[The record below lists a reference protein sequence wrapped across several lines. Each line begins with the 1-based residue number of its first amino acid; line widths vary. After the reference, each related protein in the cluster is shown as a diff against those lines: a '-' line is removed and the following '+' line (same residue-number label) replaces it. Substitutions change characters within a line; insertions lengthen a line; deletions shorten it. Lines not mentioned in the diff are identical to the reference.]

1 MGARRAQRQA
11 SARTGHGRRHL
22 RRLLRPSCGGACRS
36 RLGARQLRRHASRRL
51 RRGRDHAPHVPL
63 GRKRVPHQRHG
74 CAPYGRARHP
84 SRLGAWDGHA
94 LDHLAGQPR
103 LHPAIEARRPP
114 RAHRRGRGNA
124 QAQAAQGEKR
134 AQAGPDG
141 SASRACARR
150 DRRGRTSAET
160 ARAQGEAR
168 PHLHRAFRRALRSEA
183 QACRRR
189 LAPASGKA
197 CRRHGAR
204 GSRCCRARGE
214 ARGDFER
221 GSCCRGAA
229 GKDPP
234 RGSERRR
241 AYAPASPSFGRR

>member
-22 RRLLRPSCGGACRS
+22 RRLLRPTRGGACRS

-51 RRGRDHAPHVPL
+51 RRGRDYAPYVPF
-63 GRKRVPHQRHG
+63 GRKRIPHQRHG
-74 CAPYGRARHP
+74 GASHGRARHS
-84 SRLGAWDGHA
+84 SRLGTWDGYA

-103 LHPAIEARRPP
+103 LHTAIEARRPP

-141 SASRACARR
+141 SASRARARR
-150 DRRGRTSAET
+150 DRRGRTSTEA

-183 QACRRR
+183 QARCRRS
-189 LAPASGKA
+189 APAAGKA
-197 CRRHGAR
+197 RRRHGAR
-204 GSRCCRARGE
+204 GSRCC
-214 ARGDFER
+214 
-221 GSCCRGAA
+221 
-229 GKDPP
+229 
-234 RGSERRR
+234 
-241 AYAPASPSFGRR
+241 